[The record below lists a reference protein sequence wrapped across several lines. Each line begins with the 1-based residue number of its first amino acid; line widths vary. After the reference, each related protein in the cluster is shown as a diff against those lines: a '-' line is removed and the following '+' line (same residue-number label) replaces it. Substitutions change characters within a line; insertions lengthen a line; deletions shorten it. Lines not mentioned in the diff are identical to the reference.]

1 MRATWP
7 GARSGRIKMV
17 TGPLE
22 VSRSNVLSR
31 SASGFW
37 VMGNF
42 GLLFLAGFDDGNH
55 KRAPG
60 NGVAEPLTDRQRRAT
75 LEHVYGGVMVG
86 GLHLLRRL
94 MGGVG
99 EARLGQKLAIA
110 LEGELECDLH
120 AGPRLLVRRQLQ
132 ALGQQRPD
140 LIEPV
145 SRMVA
150 VKRLGASH
158 MPLHFQHRNLIER
171 IKDFRDAARL
181 TENPTEI
188 RRKRLPAKHATETR
202 RWGQKKHTTETL
214 RRRELMMTKS
224 AVKTRRE
231 RMMAKCAADT

>member
-42 GLLFLAGFDDGNH
+42 GLLFLAGFNDGDH
-55 KRAPG
+55 EGTPG
-60 NGVAEPLTDRQRRAT
+60 NGVAERLADGQRRTT

-94 MGGVG
+94 VCGVG
-99 EARLGQKLAIA
+99 EAGLGQKLAIA

-145 SRMVA
+145 GRMVA
-150 VKRLGASH
+150 VKGLRGSH
-158 MPLHFQHRNLIER
+158 M
-171 IKDFRDAARL
+171 A
-181 TENPTEI
+181 
-188 RRKRLPAKHATETR
+188 
-202 RWGQKKHTTETL
+202 
-214 RRRELMMTKS
+214 
-224 AVKTRRE
+224 
-231 RMMAKCAADT
+231 